1 MKTVKNFQ
9 PKLLAVAVLIGLCTL
24 NSGAFAVTATSV
36 ASPPSLSW
44 QTVVNNGDYIPTASC
59 NPTTPTSPPC
69 RKFNSYNQPS
79 VNEKNLVVFRAR
91 SKGGQ
96 GGEPVHGVYTRD
108 MNKGSAAIVKIL
120 DRDTLVPAPN
130 TESATFIE
138 PPSFPRIDMVSSM
151 IATRGNHKPV
161 FGYTLPDGSDT
172 KVGTTGIYTN
182 PFGSLIT
189 GVGKLGGVP
198 EFSFLQV
205 PEFPST
211 TFEVF
216 PGAPAV
222 TQGSTI
228 VFKGNYTVGIASK
241 TGVYYR
247 DLKKQAVAG
256 GTQPVVLIANNT
268 HTLIPGT
275 TSTLFGSTAPPSA
288 VGKQAVFAGFD
299 NEENPTAG
307 GIYLAPLE
315 SYKLTKQP
323 KLKTLVSIGSQ
334 VPSEPKNTP
343 FNKLGEG
350 VSFDGR
356 YIAFWGAWG
365 DANKKVRLY
374 CREDGNKDLKA
385 YCESTASGSTEDLV
399 NGGWYQEKD
408 VPVNQGIFVHDLKSG
423 KNVRIARTGTG
434 LADFS
439 DFVYWN
445 FSGKAPGVGEGGES
459 DDDGELA
466 RWRSASFMAVSSK
479 VDDDNYYTAFKAR
492 TAVTDGNPVDGIYL
506 RKETEKSPLIT
517 VVKTGMSGILFDA
530 EAIDTATN
538 AMLPVTEMGLERDGF
553 RGNSLAINVSMGTE
567 EAGWAG
573 VYLTRLPKH

>member
-1 MKTVKNFQ
+1 
-9 PKLLAVAVLIGLCTL
+9 
-24 NSGAFAVTATSV
+24 
-36 ASPPSLSW
+36 
-44 QTVVNNGDYIPTASC
+44 
-59 NPTTPTSPPC
+59 
-69 RKFNSYNQPS
+69 
-79 VNEKNLVVFRAR
+79 
-91 SKGGQ
+91 
-96 GGEPVHGVYTRD
+96 
-108 MNKGSAAIVKIL
+108 
-120 DRDTLVPAPN
+120 
-130 TESATFIE
+130 
-138 PPSFPRIDMVSSM
+138 
-151 IATRGNHKPV
+151 
-161 FGYTLPDGSDT
+161 
-172 KVGTTGIYTN
+172 
-182 PFGSLIT
+182 SLIT

-228 VFKGNYTVGIASK
+228 VFKGNYTVNLVSK

-268 HTLIPGT
+268 HTLIPN
-275 TSTLFGSTAPPSA
+275 TSKLFGSTAPPSA

-334 VPSEPKNTP
+334 VPSESKNTI

-423 KNVRIARTGTG
+423 KNVRVARTGTG

-538 AMLPVTEMGLERDGF
+538 AMLPVTEMGLEREGF